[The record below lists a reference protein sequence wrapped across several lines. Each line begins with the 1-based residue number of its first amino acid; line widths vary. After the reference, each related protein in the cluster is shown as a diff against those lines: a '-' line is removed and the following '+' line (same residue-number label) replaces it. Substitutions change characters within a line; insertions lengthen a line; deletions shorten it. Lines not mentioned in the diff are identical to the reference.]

1 MLEAMDFVMQYG
13 ALLLFVV
20 IFAEQAGL
28 PLPAIPI
35 LVAAG
40 ALAGSG
46 QMNLWSA
53 IGTASL
59 ATLLAD
65 GLWYELG
72 RRRGRSV
79 LGLLC
84 RIAIE
89 PDSCVRSTERFFI
102 KHGKHSLLLAKF
114 VPGLSTIA
122 PPLAGIVG
130 VSVPVFL
137 VWDGLGTALWVGSS
151 VGIGYAFSEQFE
163 EALAYMAHAGTLIA
177 FVASAVVASY
187 VTWKLARR
195 YYLVHRV
202 PRVTMDQVT
211 QQFGS
216 EESVVFVDVRALQ
229 DAVHDPGIPEA
240 LLIPAGDL
248 ARRYTELPVDRDLVL
263 YCACPYD
270 AASAQAA
277 LWLRKKGYPRVWP
290 LAGGL
295 GAWRAWHL
303 AQEGPLAQGD
313 PLVDARA
320 VVGVSA

>member
-1 MLEAMDFVMQYG
+1 MPEVMEFVMQYG
-13 ALLLFVV
+13 VLLLFLV

-40 ALAGSG
+40 ALVGSG
-46 QMNLWSA
+46 EMNLWSA
-53 IGTASL
+53 VGVASL

-89 PDSCVRSTERFFI
+89 PDSCVRSTERFFT
-102 KHGKHSLLLAKF
+102 KHGKYSLILAKF

-151 VGIGYAFSEQFE
+151 VGVGYVFSGQFE
-163 EALAYMAHAGTLIA
+163 KAVGYVAHVGTVTA

-187 VTWKLARR
+187 MIWKLARR
-195 YYLVHRV
+195 YHLSQRV
-202 PRVTMDQVT
+202 SRVTMEQVA
-211 QQFGS
+211 QKL
-216 EESVVFVDVRALQ
+216 ERDESVVFVDVRALE
-229 DAVHDPGIPEA
+229 DAMYDPGIPEA
-240 LLIPAGDL
+240 VLIPGADL
-248 ARRYTELPVDRDLVL
+248 ARRYAELPADRDLVL

-277 LWLRKKGYPRVWP
+277 MWLRKNGYTRVWP

-303 AQEGPLAQGD
+303 AQGV
-313 PLVDARA
+313 PLVEAQV